1 MHGYEPQARAR
12 LQDRIRSRPKG
23 YVRSN
28 LTVVGLP
35 TAWRMANT
43 VVEMVFAFLQVP
55 TPFISADIELAVK
68 TLPRRQTMRRPPWL
82 RIAEPGA

>member
-1 MHGYEPQARAR
+1 MRGYDPQARAR

-35 TAWRMANT
+35 AAWRMANT

-55 TPFISADIELAVK
+55 TPSISSDIEQAFR

-82 RIAEPGA
+82 RISEARP